1 MPMVQAKW
9 KIFCVD
15 SVDESGVIEMPINWV
30 PGLPKWWATIP
41 LSLPGLQQHKVH
53 IECPNVASPLIG
65 TDLSEIHRRFWLA
78 FPAGYL
84 LPPPSVVG
92 KTEETQEERDG
103 DSHLGSFAWEEA
115 FVSSLIACPSPPMQ
129 PFGTSYTSHD
139 SSGAGNPTPVTSSA
153 TTTS

>member
-1 MPMVQAKW
+1 MVG
-9 KIFCVD
+9 D
-15 SVDESGVIEMPINWV
+15 HP
-30 PGLPKWWATIP
+30 
-41 LSLPGLQQHKVH
+41 SLPSWPATTPGYIL
-53 IECPNVASPLIG
+53 NVQTRRALI
-65 TDLSEIHRRFWLA
+65 DLSETHRRFWLA

-92 KTEETQEERDG
+92 KTEETQEEGDG

-115 FVSSLIACPSPPMQ
+115 FVSSFIACPSPPMQ
-129 PFGTSYTSHD
+129 PFGTSDTSHD